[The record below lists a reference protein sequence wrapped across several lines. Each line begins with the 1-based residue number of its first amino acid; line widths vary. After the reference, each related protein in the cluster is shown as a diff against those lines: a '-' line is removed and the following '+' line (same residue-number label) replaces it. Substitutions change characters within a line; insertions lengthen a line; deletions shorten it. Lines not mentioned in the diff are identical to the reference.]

1 MAEGKASSTTSPSQ
15 TIRLNQEHED
25 LFYSLILSEDTPA
38 KILSQLDK
46 CTDASFCE
54 YLTISID
61 NSNDE
66 EETQGL
72 QELIHLIQE
81 VVNKKAAEQK
91 AQAEIQAEATK
102 AAMDKKEM
110 METKRKG
117 EGNGPSKIMS
127 NAEVLKQANA
137 IDQAAMTA
145 VMSDDEKPSDF
156 ISDCRE
162 VVNLSRGFNS
172 NGQMRV
178 GGR

>member
-1 MAEGKASSTTSPSQ
+1 
-15 TIRLNQEHED
+15 
-25 LFYSLILSEDTPA
+25 
-38 KILSQLDK
+38 
-46 CTDASFCE
+46 
-54 YLTISID
+54 
-61 NSNDE
+61 
-66 EETQGL
+66 
-72 QELIHLIQE
+72 
-81 VVNKKAAEQK
+81 
-91 AQAEIQAEATK
+91 
-102 AAMDKKEM
+102 
-110 METKRKG
+110 
-117 EGNGPSKIMS
+117 MS